1 MGPRNKKVSPKRNK
15 IEFSFLA
22 PHAQAVYLAGDFNHW
37 NPSSHPLE
45 KESAGLW
52 KISLN
57 LDPGPCQYRF
67 LVDGQ
72 WQNDP
77 ACQSC
82 IPNEFGTLNCL
93 RVIE

>member
-1 MGPRNKKVSPKRNK
+1 MATKNKKSSPKRNK
-15 IEFSFLA
+15 VEFRLLA
-22 PHAQAVYLAGDFNHW
+22 PDARSVYLAGDFNHW
-37 NPSSHPLE
+37 DSSSHPLKKASE
-45 KESAGLW
+45 GLW
-52 KISLN
+52 KISVN

-67 LVDGQ
+67 FVDGQ

-82 IPNEFGTLNCL
+82 VPNEFGTLNCL